1 MNKLYEK
8 MFCDSFFFCDTK
20 IAKLYYVHKL
30 FVLKIFFFQFKKYLY
45 ISNLQLFYTM
55 ENEFLDNTS
64 LISYSNNI
72 YEKTDFTAISEIK
85 LTENKGVI
93 KWVNTYGIHYQEAY
107 KKVIY
112 QNKLDDFLIKLL
124 SDEEHPN
131 KVILLDDLLF
141 VTTRV
146 LITESQKSDSEQM
159 IFIVSSDFLW
169 SIQEKSGDYFNWIRE
184 RLEGNKGIVRK
195 KKADYLLFLLLESIV
210 DNYQDTYEENAE
222 LSADK
227 LNSTHIK
234 PTPEFTSL
242 VEKRKQE
249 LFNFKKATLS
259 LRDTITKLEKMEI
272 NGFEVKYFS
281 ELKEQTT
288 NLISNIDFELQELES
303 KINLI
308 FSIQGHRLNEVMK
321 TLTIL
326 SVIFIPLTFLA
337 GIYGM
342 NFENIPEL
350 KFKYSYFILLAA
362 MVIITLI
369 SVWYFKRKKWF

>member
-1 MNKLYEK
+1 
-8 MFCDSFFFCDTK
+8 
-20 IAKLYYVHKL
+20 
-30 FVLKIFFFQFKKYLY
+30 
-45 ISNLQLFYTM
+45 M
-55 ENEFLDNTS
+55 ENEFLNRSSIINYSSKNYEKTNTS
-64 LISYSNNI
+64 LISEI
-72 YEKTDFTAISEIK
+72 IFTK
-85 LTENKGVI
+85 NDDNTQWL
-93 KWVNTYGIHYQEAY
+93 NTYGIKYQESF
-107 KKVIY
+107 KKVIH

-131 KVILLDDLLF
+131 KVILLDGLLF

-146 LITESQKSDSEQM
+146 LITQSSKFESEQM
-159 IFIVSSDFLW
+159 IFIVSPDYLW
-169 SIQEKSGDYFNWIRE
+169 SIQEKQGDYFNWIRE

-195 KKADYLLFLLLESIV
+195 KKADYLLFLLLESII
-210 DNYQDTYEENAE
+210 DNYQDTYQENAE
-222 LSADK
+222 LSSDQLSSA
-227 LNSTHIK
+227 NIK

-249 LFNFKKATLS
+249 LFNFKKATIS
-259 LRDTITKLEKMEI
+259 LKDTIVKLEKIEI
-272 NGFEVKYFS
+272 KGFNVKYFS
-281 ELKEQTT
+281 ELKEQTN

-350 KFKYSYFILLAA
+350 KSQYGYFILLGV
-362 MVIITLI
+362 MVLVTII

>member
-1 MNKLYEK
+1 
-8 MFCDSFFFCDTK
+8 
-20 IAKLYYVHKL
+20 
-30 FVLKIFFFQFKKYLY
+30 
-45 ISNLQLFYTM
+45 M
-55 ENEFLDNTS
+55 ENIFLDNTS
-64 LISYSNNI
+64 IISYSSNN
-72 YEKTDFTAISEIK
+72 YEKNNFSAISQIK
-85 LTENKGVI
+85 LSQGTETI
-93 KWVNTYGIHYQEAY
+93 EWLNTYGIKYQDEY

-112 QNKLDDFLIKLL
+112 QNNLDDFLIKLL

-131 KVILLDDLLF
+131 KVILLDNLLF
-141 VTTRV
+141 ITTRV
-146 LITESQKSDSEQM
+146 LITESRKLDSEQM
-159 IFIVSSDFLW
+159 VFIVSADFLW
-169 SIQEKSGDYFNWIRE
+169 SIQEKHGDYFNWIRE

-195 KKADYLLFLLLESIV
+195 KRADYLLFLLLESII
-210 DNYQDTYEENAE
+210 DNYQDTYEENAV

-242 VEKRKQE
+242 VEQRKQE
-249 LFNFKKATLS
+249 LFNFKKATMS
-259 LRDTITKLEKMEI
+259 LKDTIVKLEKIEI
-272 NGFEVKYFS
+272 DGFDVKYFS
-281 ELKEQTT
+281 ELKEQTN

-342 NFENIPEL
+342 NFEYIPEL
-350 KFKYSYFILLAA
+350 KFKYGYFILLGI
-362 MVIITLI
+362 MVLVTIASI
-369 SVWYFKRKKWF
+369 WYFRRKKWF

>member
-1 MNKLYEK
+1 
-8 MFCDSFFFCDTK
+8 
-20 IAKLYYVHKL
+20 
-30 FVLKIFFFQFKKYLY
+30 
-45 ISNLQLFYTM
+45 M
-55 ENEFLDNTS
+55 ENEFLDNTA
-64 LISYSNNI
+64 LINYSDKN
-72 YEKTDFTAISEIK
+72 YEKTDFNTVTEIEFK
-85 LTENKGVI
+85 NHKTTT
-93 KWVNTYGIHYQEAY
+93 KWLNTYGIKHISAF
-107 KKVIY
+107 KKIVN

-124 SDEEHPN
+124 SDDEHPN
-131 KVILLDDLLF
+131 KVILLDNLLF

-146 LITESQKSDSEQM
+146 LITESKKLDSEQM
-159 IFIVSSDFLW
+159 IFIVSTDFLW
-169 SIQEKSGDYFNWIRE
+169 SIQEKHGDYFNWIRE

-195 KKADYLLFLLLESIV
+195 KKADYLLFLLLESII
-210 DNYQDTYEENAE
+210 DNYQDTYQENAE
-222 LSADK
+222 LSSEI
-227 LNSTHIK
+227 LSSGNIK

-259 LRDTITKLEKMEI
+259 LRDTVIKLEKMEI
-272 NGFEVKYFS
+272 DGFNVKYFS
-281 ELKEQTT
+281 ELKEQTN

-326 SVIFIPLTFLA
+326 SVVFIPLTFLA

-350 KFKYSYFILLAA
+350 KFKNGYFILLGI
-362 MVIITLI
+362 MVFITII

>member
-1 MNKLYEK
+1 
-8 MFCDSFFFCDTK
+8 
-20 IAKLYYVHKL
+20 
-30 FVLKIFFFQFKKYLY
+30 
-45 ISNLQLFYTM
+45 M
-55 ENEFLDNTS
+55 ENEFLENTS
-64 LISYSNNI
+64 IINYSKNSYD
-72 YEKTDFTAISEIK
+72 KTNFSAISEIK
-85 LTENKGVI
+85 LKENPETT
-93 KWVNTYGIHYQEAY
+93 KWINTYGIVYQEAY
-107 KKVIY
+107 RKIIY
-112 QNKLDDFLIKLL
+112 QNKLDDFLVKLL
-124 SDEEHPN
+124 SDKEHPN
-131 KVILLDDLLF
+131 KVILLDNLLF

-146 LITESQKSDSEQM
+146 LITGSHKFDSEQM
-159 IFIVSSDFLW
+159 IFIVSPDFLW
-169 SIQEKSGDYFNWIRE
+169 SIQEKPGDYFNWIRE

-210 DNYQDTYEENAE
+210 DNYQETHQENAE

-227 LNSTHIK
+227 LNSTDIK

-249 LFNFKKATLS
+249 LFNFKKATMGLK
-259 LRDTITKLEKMEI
+259 DTVVKLEKLEI
-272 NGFEVKYFS
+272 DGFDVKYFS
-281 ELKEQTT
+281 ELKEQTS

-326 SVIFIPLTFLA
+326 SVVFIPLTFLA

-350 KFKYSYFILLAA
+350 KFKYGYFILLGI
-362 MVIITLI
+362 MVLVTIISI
-369 SVWYFKRKKWF
+369 WYFKRKKWF

>member
-1 MNKLYEK
+1 
-8 MFCDSFFFCDTK
+8 
-20 IAKLYYVHKL
+20 
-30 FVLKIFFFQFKKYLY
+30 
-45 ISNLQLFYTM
+45 M
-55 ENEFLDNTS
+55 ENEFLENTS
-64 LISYSNNI
+64 IINYSKNSYD
-72 YEKTDFTAISEIK
+72 KTNFSAISEIK
-85 LTENKGVI
+85 LKENPETT
-93 KWVNTYGIHYQEAY
+93 KWINTYGIVYQEAY
-107 KKVIY
+107 RKIIY
-112 QNKLDDFLIKLL
+112 QNKLDDFLVKLL
-124 SDEEHPN
+124 SDKEHPN
-131 KVILLDDLLF
+131 KVILLDNLLF

-146 LITESQKSDSEQM
+146 LITGSHKFDSEQM
-159 IFIVSSDFLW
+159 IFIVSPDFLW
-169 SIQEKSGDYFNWIRE
+169 SIQEKPGDYFNWIRE

-210 DNYQDTYEENAE
+210 DNYQETYQENAE

-227 LNSTHIK
+227 LNSTDIK

-249 LFNFKKATLS
+249 LFNFKKATMGLK
-259 LRDTITKLEKMEI
+259 DTVVKLEKLEI
-272 NGFEVKYFS
+272 DGFDVKYFS
-281 ELKEQTT
+281 ELKEQTS

-326 SVIFIPLTFLA
+326 SVVFIPLTFLA

-350 KFKYSYFILLAA
+350 KFKYGYFILLGI
-362 MVIITLI
+362 MVLVTIISI
-369 SVWYFKRKKWF
+369 WYFKRKKWF

>member
-1 MNKLYEK
+1 
-8 MFCDSFFFCDTK
+8 
-20 IAKLYYVHKL
+20 
-30 FVLKIFFFQFKKYLY
+30 
-45 ISNLQLFYTM
+45 M
-55 ENEFLDNTS
+55 ENEFLENTS
-64 LISYSNNI
+64 IINYSKNSYD
-72 YEKTDFTAISEIK
+72 KTNFSAISEIK
-85 LTENKGVI
+85 LKENPETT
-93 KWVNTYGIHYQEAY
+93 KWINTYGIVYQEAY
-107 KKVIY
+107 RKIIY
-112 QNKLDDFLIKLL
+112 QNKLDDFLVKLL
-124 SDEEHPN
+124 SDKEHPN
-131 KVILLDDLLF
+131 KVILLDNLLF

-146 LITESQKSDSEQM
+146 LITGSHKFDSEQM
-159 IFIVSSDFLW
+159 IFIVSLNFLW
-169 SIQEKSGDYFNWIRE
+169 SIQEKPGDYFNWIRE

-210 DNYQDTYEENAE
+210 DNYQETHQENAE

-227 LNSTHIK
+227 LNSTDIK

-249 LFNFKKATLS
+249 LFNFKKATMGLK
-259 LRDTITKLEKMEI
+259 DTVVKLEKLEI
-272 NGFEVKYFS
+272 DGFDVKYFS
-281 ELKEQTT
+281 ELKEQTS

-326 SVIFIPLTFLA
+326 SVVFIPLTFLA

-350 KFKYSYFILLAA
+350 KFKYGYFILLGI
-362 MVIITLI
+362 MVLVTII

>member
-1 MNKLYEK
+1 M
-8 MFCDSFFFCDTK
+8 
-20 IAKLYYVHKL
+20 
-30 FVLKIFFFQFKKYLY
+30 
-45 ISNLQLFYTM
+45 
-55 ENEFLDNTS
+55 
-64 LISYSNNI
+64 
-72 YEKTDFTAISEIK
+72 
-85 LTENKGVI
+85 
-93 KWVNTYGIHYQEAY
+93 
-107 KKVIY
+107 
-112 QNKLDDFLIKLL
+112 

-184 RLEGNKGIVRK
+184 RLAGNKGIVRK

-249 LFNFKKATLS
+249 LFNFKK
-259 LRDTITKLEKMEI
+259 DTR
-272 NGFEVKYFS
+272 S
-281 ELKEQTT
+281 
-288 NLISNIDFELQELES
+288 SN
-303 KINLI
+303 
-308 FSIQGHRLNEVMK
+308 
-321 TLTIL
+321 
-326 SVIFIPLTFLA
+326 
-337 GIYGM
+337 
-342 NFENIPEL
+342 
-350 KFKYSYFILLAA
+350 
-362 MVIITLI
+362 
-369 SVWYFKRKKWF
+369 

>member
-1 MNKLYEK
+1 
-8 MFCDSFFFCDTK
+8 
-20 IAKLYYVHKL
+20 
-30 FVLKIFFFQFKKYLY
+30 
-45 ISNLQLFYTM
+45 M

-64 LISYSNNI
+64 IINYSKNSYD
-72 YEKTDFTAISEIK
+72 KTNFSAISEIK
-85 LTENKGVI
+85 LKENPETT
-93 KWVNTYGIHYQEAY
+93 KWINTYGIVYQEAY
-107 KKVIY
+107 RKIIY
-112 QNKLDDFLIKLL
+112 QNKLDDFLVKLL
-124 SDEEHPN
+124 SDKEHPN
-131 KVILLDDLLF
+131 KVILLDNLLF

-146 LITESQKSDSEQM
+146 LITGSHKFDSEQM
-159 IFIVSSDFLW
+159 IFIVSLNFLW
-169 SIQEKSGDYFNWIRE
+169 SIQEKPGDYFNWIRE

-210 DNYQDTYEENAE
+210 DNYQETYQENAE

-227 LNSTHIK
+227 LNSTDIK

-249 LFNFKKATLS
+249 LFNFKKATMGLK
-259 LRDTITKLEKMEI
+259 DTVVKLEKLEI
-272 NGFEVKYFS
+272 DGFDVKYFS
-281 ELKEQTT
+281 ELKEQTS

-326 SVIFIPLTFLA
+326 SVVFIPLTFLA

-350 KFKYSYFILLAA
+350 KFKYGYFILLGI
-362 MVIITLI
+362 MVLVTII